1 MEEMR
6 RRLNA
11 AEREAEEMSA
21 RLSSEELSYEAKLT
35 EVYNAHRERV
45 EKLSWDIGSRDEE
58 LQQVGRGDGEAR
70 GPGVTSP
77 ADDSCLRHFRRAR
90 RWSNGRRSGKRSYR
104 RRIRSTQRC
113 FASRQ
118 PPSTTAEHCP
128 ALTTPRCPL
137 QLLTLRSE
145 FEKSSATYEREI
157 EGLKEM
163 LEKARANKDQLAAAL
178 EGEESELAAAAKV
191 LDESRSELAR
201 LDVAGEEEGRALV
214 RGEQQLDEARA
225 AAERAKEVW
234 EAAVKGSTSLEVELQ
249 TLRAAKGRSGDAG
262 GEAAR
267 LRAELDAAQTAG
279 AAHAGA
285 AEKLEAVRARKREVE
300 ATLDPLQQRLASEA
314 ESARTEAALARESLS
329 EARSAVA
336 KWEQECALQGT
347 SKDNLLDEVNA
358 LKAEAKDLTEAHARE
373 VERLQERLGQLEGVH
388 DTLDV
393 ALAEGEQKFEAELA
407 GKRDEF
413 EAKVRQQEE
422 QAASLTQ
429 QHEEVRGGLVE
440 VRQALSLEQKERQ
453 VAEEAM
459 RDARETAE
467 QKVADAEERE
477 RRLQES
483 LDDIQSERKRIEG
496 ESADERRDAEEKL
509 KKLTDDHG
517 EVTRKQKEAQE
528 RAAEFERQWIAESK
542 LRKELHNTLQE
553 IVGNLRVYCRIRPP
567 VMGEESHVFA
577 NGQTG
582 LLCTDVRGQD
592 VVVVRDHDAERP
604 VEKKFEFTQVY
615 GPASSQEDVFRD
627 TEPLMTSVLD
637 GFNVCIFAYGQ
648 SGSGKTFTM
657 EGTEEKQGLVPRAM
671 ARVFE
676 AIGERTANYT
686 HECFLSMIEIYNEQ
700 VRDLL
705 VEKDVDTSRKKYE
718 IMRDALV
725 GMYVKDLTSEPV
737 HTASHTKT
745 LIKRGNLT
753 RSVGATNLNEQSSRS
768 HMLVTLTVRTT
779 DLHTNDHYVGKL
791 SLVDL
796 AGSER
801 LAKSQTSG
809 AALKETQAINKS
821 LSALGTVIAAL
832 ANQEKHVPYRDSKLT
847 YLLQDSLG
855 GNSKTLMFANC
866 GPSQLNYA
874 ETVNSLNFAS
884 RAKSVALGKATKNRE
899 ALQPSATGK
908 AAART
913 TMAAAR
919 ALGDEAEAAQAKS
932 KAIGARR

>member
-1 MEEMR
+1 MSCR
-6 RRLNA
+6 RCAPPRGG
-11 AEREAEEMSA
+11 RE
-21 RLSSEELSYEAKLT
+21 T
-35 EVYNAHRERV
+35 
-45 EKLSWDIGSRDEE
+45 
-58 LQQVGRGDGEAR
+58 
-70 GPGVTSP
+70 
-77 ADDSCLRHFRRAR
+77 
-90 RWSNGRRSGKRSYR
+90 
-104 RRIRSTQRC
+104 
-113 FASRQ
+113 
-118 PPSTTAEHCP
+118 
-128 ALTTPRCPL
+128 
-137 QLLTLRSE
+137 
-145 FEKSSATYEREI
+145 
-157 EGLKEM
+157 
-163 LEKARANKDQLAAAL
+163 
-178 EGEESELAAAAKV
+178 
-191 LDESRSELAR
+191 
-201 LDVAGEEEGRALV
+201 
-214 RGEQQLDEARA
+214 
-225 AAERAKEVW
+225 
-234 EAAVKGSTSLEVELQ
+234 
-249 TLRAAKGRSGDAG
+249 RAAK
-262 GEAAR
+262 
-267 LRAELDAAQTAG
+267 LRGCVQSSTPHTAG
-279 AAHAGA
+279 AAQVALRRSSRRC
-285 AEKLEAVRARKREVE
+285 ERAREVE

-604 VEKKFEFTQVY
+604 VKKKFEFTQVY

-648 SGSGKTFTM
+648 SGSGKTFTL

-671 ARVFE
+671 ARVF
-676 AIGERTANYT
+676 GNRRT
-686 HECFLSMIEIYNEQ
+686 HGKLHPECFLSMFEIYNEQ
-700 VRDLL
+700 VHDLL
-705 VEKDVDTSRKKYE
+705 WRRTSIVKEEVRDYARRARRHVREGPDLRARPHCVAQEDSAQARQAHAFGRRDEPQRAVEPLAHARDTYRAHDRLAHQRPLRRKAFARGPRGPRAPSPNRRPPALRSRKPRPSTSRS
-718 IMRDALV
+718 RR
-725 GMYVKDLTSEPV
+725 SE
-737 HTASHTKT
+737 
-745 LIKRGNLT
+745 L
-753 RSVGATNLNEQSSRS
+753 SSRP
-768 HMLVTLTVRTT
+768 
-779 DLHTNDHYVGKL
+779 
-791 SLVDL
+791 
-796 AGSER
+796 
-801 LAKSQTSG
+801 SQTKRSMCR
-809 AALKETQAINKS
+809 TVIRS
-821 LSALGTVIAAL
+821 SPTCCRTLSAAIRRRLRLPTAGRL
-832 ANQEKHVPYRDSKLT
+832 S
-847 YLLQDSLG
+847 
-855 GNSKTLMFANC
+855 
-866 GPSQLNYA
+866 
-874 ETVNSLNFAS
+874 
-884 RAKSVALGKATKNRE
+884 
-899 ALQPSATGK
+899 
-908 AAART
+908 T
-913 TMAAAR
+913 TTPR
-919 ALGDEAEAAQAKS
+919 L
-932 KAIGARR
+932 

>member
-1 MEEMR
+1 M
-6 RRLNA
+6 
-11 AEREAEEMSA
+11 
-21 RLSSEELSYEAKLT
+21 
-35 EVYNAHRERV
+35 
-45 EKLSWDIGSRDEE
+45 
-58 LQQVGRGDGEAR
+58 GEGA
-70 GPGVTSP
+70 P
-77 ADDSCLRHFRRAR
+77 A
-90 RWSNGRRSGKRSYR
+90 G
-104 RRIRSTQRC
+104 
-113 FASRQ
+113 
-118 PPSTTAEHCP
+118 
-128 ALTTPRCPL
+128 
-137 QLLTLRSE
+137 
-145 FEKSSATYEREI
+145 
-157 EGLKEM
+157 
-163 LEKARANKDQLAAAL
+163 
-178 EGEESELAAAAKV
+178 
-191 LDESRSELAR
+191 
-201 LDVAGEEEGRALV
+201 GRACQ
-214 RGEQQLDEARA
+214 RG
-225 AAERAKEVW
+225 
-234 EAAVKGSTSLEVELQ
+234 
-249 TLRAAKGRSGDAG
+249 
-262 GEAAR
+262 
-267 LRAELDAAQTAG
+267 
-279 AAHAGA
+279 
-285 AEKLEAVRARKREVE
+285 
-300 ATLDPLQQRLASEA
+300 
-314 ESARTEAALARESLS
+314 
-329 EARSAVA
+329 
-336 KWEQECALQGT
+336 
-347 SKDNLLDEVNA
+347 
-358 LKAEAKDLTEAHARE
+358 
-373 VERLQERLGQLEGVH
+373 
-388 DTLDV
+388 
-393 ALAEGEQKFEAELA
+393 
-407 GKRDEF
+407 
-413 EAKVRQQEE
+413 
-422 QAASLTQ
+422 TQ
-429 QHEEVRGGLVE
+429 QHADGDDDMADGADGADAAADGATPARG
-440 VRQALSLEQKERQ
+440 QAEGGR
-453 VAEEAM
+453 
-459 RDARETAE
+459 RRGAREA
-467 QKVADAEERE
+467 AA
-477 RRLQES
+477 ES
-483 LDDIQSERKRIEG
+483 LDDIRSEPQAHRGR
-496 ESADERRDAEEKL
+496 ERRRAARCRGKAEE
-509 KKLTDDHG
+509 LTDDHG

-577 NGQTG
+577 NGQTEAPMH
-582 LLCTDVRGQD
+582 R
-592 VVVVRDHDAERP
+592 RP
-604 VEKKFEFTQVY
+604 RPGRRRRARPRRRAPSRRQWEFTQVY

-648 SGSGKTFTM
+648 SGSRKTFTM
-657 EGTEEKQGLVPRAM
+657 EGTEEKQELVPRAM

-821 LSALGTVIAAL
+821 LSASELSSRPSQTKRSMCRTVIRSSPTCCRTLSAAIRRRSCL
-832 ANQEKHVPYRDSKLT
+832 PTAGRLSSTTPR
-847 YLLQDSLG
+847 
-855 GNSKTLMFANC
+855 
-866 GPSQLNYA
+866 
-874 ETVNSLNFAS
+874 TVNSLNFAS